1 MDKTPINAKHIKII
15 KLINGEELI
24 CHLPAGK
31 GQTEEKSPLLRLDRP
46 LQVRY
51 VPQVTNVGFRDYI
64 ALVKWAPYSD
74 DRIITIPKD
83 KIMTITNA
91 TSGMCNS
98 YQNMAINY
106 GKLDDPKRSDKIMDA
121 MRITEDEENMLEEDL
136 ADLKKIF
143 NDASKKRTI
152 H

>member
-15 KLINGEELI
+15 KLITGEELI
-24 CHLPAGK
+24 CHLPQGK
-31 GQTEEKSPLLRLDRP
+31 AQTEEKSPLLRLDRP

-51 VPQVTNVGFRDYI
+51 VPQVTAVGFRDYI
-64 ALVKWAPYSD
+64 ALVKWTPYSE

-83 KIMTITNA
+83 KILTITNA

-98 YQNMAINY
+98 YQNMAMNY
-106 GKLDDPKRSDKIMDA
+106 AKLDDPKKSDKIFES
-121 MRITEDEENMLEEDL
+121 MRVDEEDEEMPEDL
-136 ADLKKIF
+136 KEDFKKVF
-143 NDASKKRTI
+143 GKNGKRTL

>member
-15 KLINGEELI
+15 KLVNGEELI
-24 CHLPAGK
+24 CHLPSGEA
-31 GQTEEKSPLLRLDRP
+31 QTEEKSPLLRLDRP

-91 TSGMCNS
+91 TSDMCNS
-98 YQNMAINY
+98 YQNMAIN
-106 GKLDDPKRSDKIMDA
+106 
-121 MRITEDEENMLEEDL
+121 
-136 ADLKKIF
+136 
-143 NDASKKRTI
+143 
-152 H
+152 

>member
-15 KLINGEELI
+15 KLVNGEELI
-24 CHLPAGK
+24 CHLPSGK
-31 GQTEEKSPLLRLDRP
+31 AQTEEKSPLLRLDRP

-98 YQNMAINY
+98 YQNMDNT
-106 GKLDDPKRSDKIMDA
+106 KVF
-121 MRITEDEENMLEEDL
+121 TEEL
-136 ADLKKIF
+136 LKFGIKDFLKTLMIP
-143 NDASKKRTI
+143 R